1 MRPLLF
7 CLLLLIGF
15 APRAHAFSRAYR
27 PVGDYVRASPLVVV
41 ADIETQDENPFATII
56 TVKEVLKTAD
66 PTIVA
71 GEKIRLPLGATRW
84 IVPRAASAAVVVMA
98 PDWTRASDNKNWPVS
113 EVYQTPE
120 QIAAARALVT
130 VYEKPDERAQLL
142 ALQALAGQ
150 GDKWLDEQL
159 LADLSRMRERANF
172 PITLESYD
180 RLELENRVK
189 LIRLLGT
196 IGDARALPLLIAA
209 TRAPEAKIWRAA
221 IDQLTTR
228 FPDAPGVN
236 EALRAL
242 LDNAEKHEFVLDY
255 LARRDAKVPTR
266 LSQIEPTP
274 WMRARQ
280 SLESGDTNSARAEFF
295 QIIDADADPKYGFS
309 TISAAREL
317 IPLIQSETDKARLRR
332 ALFKRLQ
339 ISSNY
344 SSTTQI
350 VELLRQLPAPENVT
364 ALLPVLAPPPDAIS
378 VFTWHQPAREATLA
392 LLELGIGARQSATA
406 FLVKS
411 LQKRALGA
419 PQMTDEETAIYSLEL
434 AWLADDTTWERAAQI
449 APAIARGLAQVQPLR
464 DAAQSKNE
472 AQSLAVLLPDTE
484 NKLQN
489 HSVDWLLA
497 RLGELRDEV
506 AVAPMLAELKRVP
519 YGGLDAEIKRAL
531 VQIGGE
537 SARRGALELLGYPE
551 PSQRALGMDVLR
563 ELPDYDARPLLLQ
576 ILAGD
581 NVPDKTHA
589 IFLLGYIGTPQDL
602 PILEKLADFWTT
614 DLTYQSRAVEA
625 IAGIRLRYPQGE

>member
-7 CLLLLIGF
+7 CLLLFLSLV
-15 APRAHAFSRAYR
+15 PRAHAFSRVYR
-27 PVGDYVRASPLVVV
+27 PIGDYVRASPLVVV

-56 TVKEVLKTAD
+56 SVKEVLKTAD

-120 QIAAARALVT
+120 KIDAARVLAEI
-130 VYEKPDERAQLL
+130 YAKPDERAQLV
-142 ALQALAGQ
+142 ALQQLLGTN
-150 GDKWLDEQL
+150 KFLDEQL

-172 PITLESYD
+172 PIALESYD

-196 IGDARALPLLIAA
+196 IGDARALPLLSAA

-242 LDNAEKHEFVLDY
+242 LDNAEKREFVLDY

-295 QIIDADADPKYGFS
+295 QIIDTDADPKYGFS

-317 IPLIQSETDKARLRR
+317 IPLIHSETDKARLRR

-344 SSTTQI
+344 SSITQI
-350 VELLRQLPAPENVT
+350 IELLRQLPAPENVA

-392 LLELGIGARQSATA
+392 LLELGIGARQSAA
-406 FLVKS
+406 NSVVQS
-411 LQKRALGA
+411 LRARVADGVA
-419 PQMTDEETAIYSLEL
+419 MSDEERAIYSFEL
-434 AWLADDTTWERAAQI
+434 AWLADDAAWKSAAQI
-449 APAIARGLAQVQPLR
+449 SPAIARGLNQAQPLR

-472 AQSLAVLLPDTE
+472 AQALAALLPDTE

-506 AVAPMLAELKRVP
+506 AVAPMLAELKRAP

-551 PSQRALGMDVLR
+551 PSQRALGMDVLH
-563 ELPDYDARPLLLQ
+563 ELPDFDARPLLLQ

-589 IFLLGYIGTPQDL
+589 IFLLGYIGTPRDL

-625 IAGIRLRYPQGE
+625 MVGIRERYPPGE